1 MKAMST
7 FANERRSRFVRE
19 TLTTRTVAFLLIGAV
34 IAVLGLFLRGPV
46 ILAWRLAFALIV
58 LFYAGTYLF
67 PASGK
72 YYRKKVRWYLVT
84 FAIALALNFLLPR
97 MIPGNPVDIMIQEIV
112 SGIQDSSKA
121 AVYKQ
126 QYIKSLGLDKGI
138 LEQFFLYVS
147 NMLQGDLGVS
157 FTESRPVTEIL
168 SSKIPWSVA
177 IMLPSIVVGWVVGN
191 LLGAVTAY
199 KKGLFDKIIFPAALF
214 LSSIPSFILAMMLLL
229 WLGVGLRWFPVLGGY
244 NTLIVDKTSMVYYR
258 SLFEHWT
265 LPFLS
270 QSLINIGGQAI
281 GMRSMSLYEL
291 NADYVLYAKLLG
303 IRDKKVTRYV
313 FRNAMLPQVS
323 GLALSLGA
331 MVTGSTLIEIVFGY
345 PGIGLQLMQAIRNI
359 DYPLISGCTLIIS
372 VTMLLANFLIDVIYG
387 LIDPRVRS
395 AQVEEG

>member
-1 MKAMST
+1 MST

-281 GMRSMSLYEL
+281 GMRSMSIYEL
-291 NADYVLYAKLLG
+291 NADYVKYARFMG
-303 IRDKKVTRYV
+303 IKDRTIIKYV
-313 FRNAMLPQVS
+313 FRNAMLPQIT
-323 GLALSLGA
+323 GLALSIGTMVGGA
-331 MVTGSTLIEIVFGY
+331 LIAEIIFSY
-345 PGIGLQLMQAIRNI
+345 PGLGYTLLNGVMGQ
-359 DYPLISGCTLIIS
+359 DYPLISASTLIITIM
-372 VTMLLANFLIDVIYG
+372 VLLANFIIEIVYG
-387 LIDPRVRS
+387 LIDPRIKA
-395 AQVEEG
+395 AQAE

>member
-1 MKAMST
+1 MST
-7 FANERRSRFVRE
+7 YIKERRANTIRE
-19 TLTTRTVAFLLIGAV
+19 ALTPRTVTLLIIALAV
-34 IAVLGLFLRGPV
+34 AALALLLPGFVTLG
-46 ILAWRLAFALIV
+46 WRLAFALV
-58 LFYAGTYLF
+58 VVFYAGTYLF

-72 YYRKKVRWYLVT
+72 YYRKKMRWYLVT
-84 FAIALALNFLLPR
+84 FVIALALNFLLPR
-97 MIPGNPVDIMIQEIV
+97 LIPGNPVDIMLADIV

-121 AVYKQ
+121 AAYKQ
-126 QYIKSLGLDKGI
+126 QYIESLGLDKSI
-138 LEQFFLYVS
+138 PEQFLLYVS
-147 NMLQGDLGVS
+147 NMLKGDLGIS
-157 FTESRPVTEIL
+157 FTESRPVTAIL
-168 SSKIPWSVA
+168 GTKIPWSVA

-199 KKGLFDKIIFPAALF
+199 KKGLFDKTIFPAALF

-229 WLGVGLRWFPVLGGY
+229 WLAVGLRWFPVLGGY

-258 SLFEHWT
+258 SLFAHWT

-270 QSLINIGGQAI
+270 QTLINIGGQAI

-331 MVTGSTLIEIVFGY
+331 MVSGSTLIEIVFGY

-372 VTMLLANFLIDVIYG
+372 MTMLVANFLIDIIYG

-395 AQVEEG
+395 AQIEEG

>member
-1 MKAMST
+1 
-7 FANERRSRFVRE
+7 
-19 TLTTRTVAFLLIGAV
+19 
-34 IAVLGLFLRGPV
+34 V

-72 YYRKKVRWYLVT
+72 YYRKKVGWYLVT

-177 IMLPSIVVGWVVGN
+177 IMLPSIVVGWVIGN

-372 VTMLLANFLIDVIYG
+372 VTMLMANFLIDVIYG

>member
-1 MKAMST
+1 MSILIKEQ
-7 FANERRSRFVRE
+7 AGRNIRDA
-19 TLTTRTVAFLLIGAV
+19 LTPRNLILLAAGIV
-34 IAVLGLFLRGPV
+34 VAVLALVLPGPV
-46 ILAWRLAFALIV
+46 TIGWRLAFALLV
-58 LFYAGTYLF
+58 LFFVSTYLM
-67 PASGK
+67 PAAGK
-72 YYRKKVRWYLVT
+72 YYRKKLLWYMVT
-84 FAIALALNFLLPR
+84 FVIALALNFLLPR
-97 MIPGNPVDIMIQEIV
+97 LIPGNPVDIMLQELIA
-112 SGIQDSSKA
+112 GIQDSSKA
-121 AVYKQ
+121 AAYKQ
-126 QYIKSLGLDKGI
+126 QYVESLGLDKSI
-138 LEQFFLYVS
+138 PEQFILYVS
-147 NMLQGDLGVS
+147 NMLKGDLGIS
-157 FTESRPVTEIL
+157 FTESRPVTAIL
-168 SSKIPWSVA
+168 AAKIPWSVA
-177 IMLPSIVVGWVVGN
+177 IMLPSIIVGWIVGN

-199 KKGLFDKIIFPAALF
+199 KKGLFDKTIFPAALF

-229 WLGVGLRWFPVLGGY
+229 WLAVGLRLFPVLGGY
-244 NTLIVDKTSMVYYR
+244 NTLIVDKSSMVYYR
-258 SLFEHWT
+258 SLLSHWA

-270 QSLINIGGQAI
+270 QTLINIGGQAI

-331 MVTGSTLIEIVFGY
+331 MVSGSTLIEIVFGY

-372 VTMLLANFLIDVIYG
+372 MTMLVANFFIDIIYG